1 MESFEVYEG
10 LIERLLMEN
19 MAAMLPSMV
28 MNALGGLVG
37 LAVYVMTS
45 IALYSIA
52 RRRELNHPWMAWV
65 PVLNLW
71 LLGSVSDQYQYV
83 TRHENKAKRKVL
95 LVLSILSVVV
105 FAGICAVAVGMV
117 KTLIPMAVE
126 FTASF
131 RVDEEA
137 LIRAVGTP
145 VLAVMGLSLPLMGLS
160 IAKTVVRY
168 MALYDVFASCEPRNK
183 TLYLVLSIVGA
194 VFLRNLLEPIFL
206 LVVKNKDEGMPPR
219 RVNPEYSIP
228 GGYPP
233 QYQAPQY
240 QAPQYQ
246 PPQYQT
252 PQYQAPQYQPPQ
264 YQQTQYPAAPQ
275 YQSAAQPQPQSQE
288 TQPLVPYP
296 DPVPYRT
303 HQPWQSH
310 NDPEASIRW
319 DSGK

>member
-105 FAGICAVAVGMV
+105 FTGICAVAVGMV

-131 RVDEEA
+131 HVDEET

-183 TLYLVLSIVGA
+183 TLYLVLSVVGA
-194 VFLRNLLEPIFL
+194 VFLSNLLEPIFL

-233 QYQAPQY
+233 RYQAPPYQVPQYQQPQY
-240 QAPQYQ
+240 QAAPLYQQ
-246 PPQYQT
+246 PPHQ
-252 PQYQAPQYQPPQ
+252 
-264 YQQTQYPAAPQ
+264 AAPQ
-275 YQSAAQPQPQSQE
+275 DQSAAQPPPQSQE